1 MPGKLNFSQ
10 RDSMLAFGIGRGL
23 LETRRRGASQKN
35 LDVDF
40 KGLQCNSFLIKDI
53 CIKIINVINDNT
65 IDQAI
70 VNS

>member
-1 MPGKLNFSQ
+1 
-10 RDSMLAFGIGRGL
+10 MLAFGIGRGL
-23 LETRRRGASQKN
+23 LETRRRGASQKH

-40 KGLQCNSFLIKDI
+40 KGLQCNSFLIEDI

-65 IDQAI
+65 IHQAI